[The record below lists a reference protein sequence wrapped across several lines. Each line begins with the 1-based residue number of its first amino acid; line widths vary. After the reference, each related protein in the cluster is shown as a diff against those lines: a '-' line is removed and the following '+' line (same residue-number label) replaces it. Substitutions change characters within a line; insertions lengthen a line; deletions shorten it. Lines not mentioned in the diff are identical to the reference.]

1 MGGFQNITPLN
12 YPELREYRLLAR
24 ATFILL
30 FAASSLCSI
39 YLDLKNRVRKQ
50 IGNYSELVKNSV
62 EEILST
68 CSHQTS
74 SNHFIRH
81 GEKQLGR
88 ARIAVSGNHIHQT
101 IRYVMCINASSY

>member
-1 MGGFQNITPLN
+1 MSADNLIREACVGHGIDYNRYLKTWEVFQNITPLN

-50 IGNYSELVKNSV
+50 IGNYSS
-62 EEILST
+62 
-68 CSHQTS
+68 
-74 SNHFIRH
+74 
-81 GEKQLGR
+81 
-88 ARIAVSGNHIHQT
+88 
-101 IRYVMCINASSY
+101 